1 MTDDEFDDLIQALW
15 DKHSNAEGV
24 MDEFE
29 FYDAAHK
36 IRAQLTDPTP

>member
-1 MTDDEFDDLIQALW
+1 MTDDEFDELIGELW
-15 DKHSNAEGV
+15 DKHSDAAER

-36 IRAQLTDPTP
+36 IRTRLTGPTP